1 MVHKP
6 IAIMILPLALAAI
19 LLLAV
24 LTAIPSNIAFAR
36 HHHDNSLTLAPTSS
50 QENNNTGT
58 VQQQSNN
65 TGNAATAPQESN
77 NTGNAAAPPQESNN
91 TGNAAAPPQESNNT
105 GNAAAPPQESNNTGN
120 AAAPPQE
127 SNNTGN
133 AAAAPQESN
142 NTDFV
147 NTILAIHNRER
158 AAVGV
163 PPLIWSDS
171 LAAGAKDWAE
181 HLATLNQ
188 MVHST
193 DMSYGENLAGLT
205 HGGDTTAPMVESWVA
220 EKKNWHG
227 GSLTEENFNQVG
239 HYTQM
244 VLRNAKQVGCGQATG
259 SVNDYLVCRYSVSQS
274 LGAPY

>member
-24 LTAIPSNIAFAR
+24 LTAIPSNIVFAR
-36 HHHDNSLTLAPTSS
+36 HHHDNSLTLAIDRRPLASPTSS
-50 QENNNTGT
+50 QENNNTGS

-65 TGNAATAPQESN
+65 TGNAAAAPQESN
-77 NTGNAAAPPQESNN
+77 NTGNAAA
-91 TGNAAAPPQESNNT
+91 A
-105 GNAAAPPQESNNTGN
+105 
-120 AAAPPQE
+120 PQE

-163 PPLIWSDS
+163 PPLVWSDS

-193 DMSYGENLAGLT
+193 DMSYGENLAGRT

-227 GSLTEENFNQVG
+227 GNLTEENFKQVG

-244 VLRNAKQVGCGQATG
+244 VWRNAKQVGCGQATG

>member
-6 IAIMILPLALAAI
+6 ITIMILPLALAAI

-24 LTAIPSNIAFAR
+24 LTAIPSNYLAFAR
-36 HHHDNSLTLAPTSS
+36 HRHHDSSLTLTSPTSS
-50 QENNNTGT
+50 QENNNTGS
-58 VQQQSNN
+58 VQQQSNTTGNGQESSSTGNGPTPQESNN
-65 TGNAATAPQESN
+65 TGNAAAAPQESN
-77 NTGNAAAPPQESNN
+77 NTGNAAAAPQESNN
-91 TGNAAAPPQESNNT
+91 TGNAAA
-105 GNAAAPPQESNNTGN
+105 A
-120 AAAPPQE
+120 PQE

-158 AAVGV
+158 TAVGV
-163 PPLIWSDS
+163 PPLVWSDS

-181 HLATLNQ
+181 HLAQINQ
-188 MVHST
+188 MIHST
-193 DMSYGENLAGLT
+193 DMSYGENLAGRT

-244 VLRNAKQVGCGQATG
+244 VWRNAKQVGCGQATG